1 MRGTLEKLNKAWTSQ
16 RFSATIECLSGE
28 RAAMAIM
35 LEAIR
40 ALENDSYEIT
50 ISDAEGMK
58 TFVFLHN
65 KKRQSVRPDKAFMTY
80 SWGRLS
86 SRGLIVTIG
95 QFISGQSVEFPMKL
109 EETSF
114 KEF

>member
-1 MRGTLEKLNKAWTSQ
+1 
-16 RFSATIECLSGE
+16 
-28 RAAMAIM
+28 MAIM

-65 KKRQSVRPDKAFMTY
+65 EKVSQSVRTRR
-80 SWGRLS
+80 S
-86 SRGLIVTIG
+86 
-95 QFISGQSVEFPMKL
+95 
-109 EETSF
+109 
-114 KEF
+114 